1 MAKIGIFFGSTTGY
15 TSDVAF
21 RIAKALG
28 VEIADVHDVA
38 ATEPSVLGDYDVL
51 VLGTSTWGAG
61 DLQDNWEDFIAGAEE
76 LYLKGKKVAI
86 FGCGDENMSDT
97 FCSGIGKIYNRMK
110 ATGAEFIAPYN
121 ADGYTFNHSEA
132 QIDGAFVGMPID
144 EVNHADL
151 TDGKIAEWTA
161 LIKKAIA

>member
-1 MAKIGIFFGSTTGY
+1 MAKIGIFFGSSTGY
-15 TSDVAF
+15 TADVAF

-38 ATEPSVLGDYDVL
+38 NTAPSVLGDYDVL

-76 LYLKGKKVAI
+76 LYLKGKKIAI
-86 FGCGDENMSDT
+86 FGCGDENMSDS
-97 FCSGIGKIYNRMK
+97 FCNGIGDIYRRLQGS
-110 ATGAEFIAPYN
+110 GAEFIAPYD
-121 ADGYTFNHSEA
+121 ADGYNFKHSDA
-132 QIDGAFVGMPID
+132 QVDGVFVGMPID
-144 EVNHADL
+144 EINHADL

-161 LIKKAIA
+161 LIKKSI